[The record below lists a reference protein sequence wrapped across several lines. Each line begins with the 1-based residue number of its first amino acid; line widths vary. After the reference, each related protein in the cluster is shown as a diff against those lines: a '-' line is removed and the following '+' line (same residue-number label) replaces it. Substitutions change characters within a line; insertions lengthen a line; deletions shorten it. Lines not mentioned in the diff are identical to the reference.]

1 MSLTGRIFVG
11 KKDLG
16 KKDDDHKPS
25 NGAIPMAMSNWSW
38 KTSKYAPRMRRRRLM
53 YGLVAVVILYLFFAH
68 IPTDLGPVANRVDR
82 RVPGRT
88 VAGVP
93 LSYLGVSS
101 DQPPRPTAKSAADD
115 HYYDEPVSFPE
126 SFPMLGATL
135 KLMSR
140 TAGFREVNKNV
151 LFAAGNLNSAARL
164 MNMACEMERWNR
176 NVVHFVLMGRA
187 TISMDQIKAA
197 NGIDAECKVYWHDAR
212 PNNGQWST
220 DLRMESSVFLALGP
234 IHSFIH
240 PQVYIMDD
248 PNEEEAYVV
257 KGLKAAGYQTG
268 KAVIELPTNA
278 AQNLLWLTRLDIG
291 SLAAWDQVYVDILI
305 QAPPSSS
312 GSLIRL
318 LKTIQ
323 DADYFG
329 SRRPHLTIELPPDT
343 NQFARRYIEN
353 MVWPPFDSSGRRHV
367 SQLTLRH
374 RILQQKHGTEEASAR
389 FIESFFPARPKHS
402 HVLVLSP
409 QVELSP
415 LYYHYLLYTILEYKY
430 SFYGYQSRLANNLMG
445 ISLNLPSHHLND
457 SAPLKPPTFQEDSVL
472 KKSGATHFLWQAP
485 ESNAA
490 LYFGDKWVEF
500 HSFLTSR
507 LTTIQAS
514 IKLRPKVISPNRPAW
529 TEYLLELMRIR
540 DYNLIYPNFAS
551 SSFSSIAT
559 VHNELYQP
567 PEEFNPQT
575 SQNSPNPSSPDSE
588 AEHFHLDPLTLS
600 ASPPPIQREAPL
612 LQIPLLS
619 ILPNQGDL
627 PELFSLPILTYTG
640 DSVTVQESWNQADKF
655 AENFRFEIGGCKT
668 KRSKKNPII
677 PMKIDDLFCFGD
689 DESGPGEPEKPVI
702 EEREQKKAIKVE
714 SEKKKP
720 MLEDRSQEEEAEDS
734 VPHHQKPV
742 PVKKSPEV
750 SRVEA

>member
-1 MSLTGRIFVG
+1 
-11 KKDLG
+11 
-16 KKDDDHKPS
+16 
-25 NGAIPMAMSNWSW
+25 
-38 KTSKYAPRMRRRRLM
+38 M
-53 YGLVAVVILYLFFAH
+53 YGLAAVVVLYLFFAN

-82 RVPGRT
+82 RVPGQT

-93 LSYLGVSS
+93 LSYLGDSS
-101 DQPPRPTAKSAADD
+101 DQPPHPTAKSAAND
-115 HYYDEPVSFPE
+115 HYYDEPISFPE

-135 KLMSR
+135 KLTSR

-164 MNMACEMERWNR
+164 MNMACEMDRWNR
-176 NVVHFVLMGRA
+176 NVVHFVLMGRS
-187 TISMDQIKAA
+187 TFSMDQIKAA
-197 NGIDAECKVYWHDAR
+197 NGIDTECKVYWHDAR

-323 DADYFG
+323 NADYFG

-343 NQFARRYIEN
+343 NPFVTRYVEN
-353 MVWPPFDSSGRRHV
+353 MVWPPFDSSGRRHS

-374 RILQQKHGTEEASAR
+374 RISQQKHGTEEASAR
-389 FIESFFPARPKHS
+389 FIESFYPARPKHS
-402 HVLVLSP
+402 HVMVLSP

-415 LYYHYLLYTILEYKY
+415 LYYHYLLYTLLEYKY
-430 SFYGYQSRLANNLMG
+430 SFYGYQSRQVNNLMG

-457 SAPLKPPTFQEDSVL
+457 SAPLKPPSFQEGSIL
-472 KKSGATHFLWQAP
+472 KRPGATYFLWQAP

-507 LTTIQAS
+507 LTVTQVS
-514 IKLRPKVISPNRPAW
+514 KKSHPKVISPYRPAW
-529 TEYLLELMRIR
+529 TEYLLELMRVR
-540 DYNLIYPNFAS
+540 DYNLIYPNFPS
-551 SSFSSIAT
+551 SSSSIAT

-567 PEEFNPQT
+567 PEEFTSQT
-575 SQNSPNPSSPDSE
+575 SPNSPGPSSPDDS
-588 AEHFHLDPLTLS
+588 AEDFHVEPLDLS
-600 ASPPPIQREAPL
+600 ASPPIQRESPL

-627 PELFSLPILTYTG
+627 PELFSLPILTYAG
-640 DSVTVQESWNQADKF
+640 DSVSAQESWNQADKF

-668 KRSKKNPII
+668 KRSMKTPVI
-677 PMKIDDLFCFGD
+677 PMSTDDLFCSGD
-689 DESGPGEPEKPVI
+689 DESGPGEGPKKPAI
-702 EEREQKKAIKVE
+702 EEREQKKAFE
-714 SEKKKP
+714 FEGEKKKP
-720 MLEDRSQEEEAEDS
+720 ILEDQIQREKAEDS
-734 VPHHQKPV
+734 VLHQQKPA
-742 PVKKSPEV
+742 PVKKPPESP
-750 SRVEA
+750 RLDA